1 MPPLDDIERDSPQ
14 APTCD
19 TLTRLANEL
28 ERAEFL
34 ERAAP
39 LQMPW
44 GDARHPLLDQ
54 YKRAT
59 LAARHPDTIPEI
71 GLADAKAI
79 ARRAWQ
85 DFGWHKEHR
94 EQVGLRRVVDAW
106 ARWYA
111 AEQHASKIEQQK
123 NGSARIKRARRN
135 AAFDAAR
142 PHVFIPESDTTTQPL
157 VIRKPRHD

>member
-1 MPPLDDIERDSPQ
+1 MHTLDAIANASAQPPS
-14 APTCD
+14 CD

-34 ERAAP
+34 ERVP
-39 LQMPW
+39 SLQLQW
-44 GDARHPLLDQ
+44 GQARHLLLDQ
-54 YKRAT
+54 YKSAK
-59 LAARHPDTIPEI
+59 LADLYSRQDDQIN
-71 GLADAKAI
+71 LADAKAA

>member
-1 MPPLDDIERDSPQ
+1 
-14 APTCD
+14 
-19 TLTRLANEL
+19 
-28 ERAEFL
+28 
-34 ERAAP
+34 
-39 LQMPW
+39 MPW

-54 YKRAT
+54 YKSAT
-59 LAARHPDTIPEI
+59 LAARHPNTIPEI

-111 AEQHASKIEQQK
+111 AEQHASKIEQQNPQDRTRIIK
-123 NGSARIKRARRN
+123 NFARRKSSVRSVPWR
-135 AAFDAAR
+135 D
-142 PHVFIPESDTTTQPL
+142 E
-157 VIRKPRHD
+157 

>member
-1 MPPLDDIERDSPQ
+1 VPS
-14 APTCD
+14 
-19 TLTRLANEL
+19 
-28 ERAEFL
+28 
-34 ERAAP
+34 
-39 LQMPW
+39 LQLQW
-44 GDARHPLLDQ
+44 GQARHLLLDQ
-54 YKRAT
+54 YKSAK
-59 LAARHPDTIPEI
+59 LADLYSRQDDQIN
-71 GLADAKAI
+71 LADAKAA

>member
-1 MPPLDDIERDSPQ
+1 MHTLDAIANASAQPPS
-14 APTCD
+14 CD

-28 ERAEFL
+28 EHAEFL
-34 ERAAP
+34 ERLP
-39 LQMPW
+39 SLQLQW

-54 YKRAT
+54 YKSAT
-59 LAARHPDTIPEI
+59 LAARHPDAIPEI
-71 GLADAKAI
+71 GLTDAKAI
-79 ARRAWQ
+79 AQRAWQ
-85 DFGWHKEHR
+85 NFKWRKEHR
-94 EQVGLRRVVDAW
+94 EQGGLRRVVDAW

-123 NGSARIKRARRN
+123 NGAARIKRARRN